1 MARSALPLLFASAM
15 QTGVDAGHPLRG
27 ENQRVMGTI
36 KLYEAKNVY
45 SVQSTARWARGLR
58 NCFRPDPR
66 RAI

>member
-1 MARSALPLLFASAM
+1 M
-15 QTGVDAGHPLRG
+15 QTGVDAGIPLRG

-36 KLYEAKNVY
+36 KLYEAKTVY

-58 NCFRPDPR
+58 NCFRADPR